1 MLFTPEETAAV
12 DAEMEE
18 LARRRAAF
26 KAKEEEERREAARKA
41 DGGELGLYGGG
52 PHRGRHDLHVTPVSP
67 IWLAAPPSVSQFL
80 ANRSSLDTFRP
91 LSL

>member
-52 PHRGRHDLHVTPVSP
+52 MGM
-67 IWLAAPPSVSQFL
+67 
-80 ANRSSLDTFRP
+80 
-91 LSL
+91 